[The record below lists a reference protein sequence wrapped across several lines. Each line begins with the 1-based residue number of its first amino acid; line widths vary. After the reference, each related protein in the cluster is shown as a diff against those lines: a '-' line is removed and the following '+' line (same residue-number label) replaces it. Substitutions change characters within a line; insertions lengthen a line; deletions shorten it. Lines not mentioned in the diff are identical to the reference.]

1 MRFTLISL
9 LLFFISCTNDPY
21 LVSELF
27 EDKKLPIEI
36 IEKSNLIHTENGL
49 IKIEIIANK
58 IQRFFDDS
66 PRLLFSDGFEVVF
79 YDDSSNVI
87 SNLKAKNAIVDEIN
101 NIMRASSSV
110 ILSNKTKTLET
121 EYLVWDEK
129 KDKIYT
135 ENDVIITT
143 EKEKIYAKGFSSDPN
158 FNDYTLNKISGKMYI
173 SEID

>member
-9 LLFFISCTNDPY
+9 LLLFISCTNDPH

-27 EDKKLPIEI
+27 EDKNLPIEI
-36 IEKSNLIHTENGL
+36 IEKSKLIHTENGL

-58 IQRFFDDS
+58 IERFVDDS

-87 SNLKAKNAIVDEIN
+87 SNLKAKNAVVDEIN

-110 ILSNKTKTLET
+110 VLSNKTKTLET

-158 FNDYTLNKISGKMYI
+158 FNDYTLKKISGKMYI
-173 SEID
+173 SDLD

>member
-1 MRFTLISL
+1 
-9 LLFFISCTNDPY
+9 
-21 LVSELF
+21 VSELF
-27 EDKKLPIEI
+27 EDKNLPIEI

-58 IQRFFDDS
+58 IERFVDDS

-87 SNLKAKNAIVDEIN
+87 SNLKGKNAIVDEIN
-101 NIMRASSSV
+101 NIMIASSSV
-110 ILSNKTKTLET
+110 VLSNKTKTLET

-173 SEID
+173 SEIE

>member
-1 MRFTLISL
+1 MRFTFISL
-9 LLFFISCTNDPY
+9 LFLSTSCTNDPH

-27 EDKKLPIEI
+27 EDKNLPIEI

-49 IKIEIIANK
+49 IKLE
-58 IQRFFDDS
+58 RFVDDS
-66 PRLLFSDGFEVVF
+66 SRLLFSNGFEVIF
-79 YDDSSNVI
+79 YDDSSNII
-87 SNLKAKNAIVDEIN
+87 SNLKAKNAIVDEVN

-110 ILSNKTKTLET
+110 VLSNKTKTLET
-121 EYLVWDEK
+121 EYLIWDEK
-129 KDKIYT
+129 KDKIFT